1 MKNVHLFWYLYR
13 GLGGHLQRLQLQVS
27 RGRRAPLPPVG
38 LLHFMHR
45 QTGLSIHVT
54 WEDLVQLFSLHT
66 NSASTILN
74 VWYTPQ
80 YKPQKMYL
88 VIKTA
93 IIAFLKDAFLF
104 LHWELTFVPQYGLL
118 PRDSKI
124 IRSVKWLPASL
135 TTRFYSET
143 ILPSPVPSISAAETQ
158 KREFYA

>member
-1 MKNVHLFWYLYR
+1 MCIYSDIYTE

-27 RGRRAPLPPVG
+27 QGRRAPLPPVG

-54 WEDLVQLFSLHT
+54 WEDLVQLFFLHT

-80 YKPQKMYL
+80 YKPWKMYL

-93 IIAFLKDAFLF
+93 IIAFLKRCISFFTLGADLCS
-104 LHWELTFVPQYGLL
+104 TQYGLL

-124 IRSVKWLPASL
+124 IRSVKLLPASL
-135 TTRFYSET
+135 TTRFYSEL
-143 ILPSPVPSISAAETQ
+143 ILPSPVPQ
-158 KREFYA
+158 Y